1 MQFNNEFSSSNDP
14 CIEGGES
21 IMLDA
26 YPVVKEMREKY
37 PRQFD
42 TLTKVPVTFY
52 RVHHSHD
59 NNPCDMKFARP
70 HIVLD
75 KEGQVGEDPLFNCHH
90 YCYIRSQP

>member
-1 MQFNNEFSSSNDP
+1 
-14 CIEGGES
+14 
-21 IMLDA
+21 MLDA

-52 RVHHSHD
+52 RVHHSH

-75 KEGQVGEDPLFNCHH
+75 KDGQVGEDPPFNCHNILLLDLSH
-90 YCYIRSQP
+90 KLESTWSLPSRYT